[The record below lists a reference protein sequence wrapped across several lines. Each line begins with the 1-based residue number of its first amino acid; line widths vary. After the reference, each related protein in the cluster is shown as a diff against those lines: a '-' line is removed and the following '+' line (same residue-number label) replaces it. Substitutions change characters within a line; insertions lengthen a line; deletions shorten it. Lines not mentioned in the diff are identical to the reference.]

1 MVLNQKKVRINGQE
15 VVKIVVKIKRRP
27 RVIQGSN
34 MTELLKAGYKINKK
48 TGYYEKSVELKTKG
62 KTHKVTLRAA
72 KISDADDAGKFN
84 FYTCDPSEN
93 NEHMYIGFLSR
104 GNNPSDLCMPCC
116 FKKDHLYSDNK
127 KKKIIILNVLEINLQ
142 IIKLKK

>member
-1 MVLNQKKVRINGQE
+1 
-15 VVKIVVKIKRRP
+15 
-27 RVIQGSN
+27 

-72 KISDADDAGKFN
+72 KISDADDAGKLN

-93 NEHMYIGFLSR
+93 NEHMYIDFFLEAIILAIYVCLVVLR
-104 GNNPSDLCMPCC
+104 KTI
-116 FKKDHLYSDNK
+116 FIVITR
-127 KKKIIILNVLEINLQ
+127 KIIILNVLEINLQ